1 MKLTHLV
8 QGRYIRDRYFKKIA
22 MKHFCFDYS
31 SLNGGILPRNYYK
44 YWEMDRSRTNKKK
57 LKKIIVNKY
66 FIVLKILYILE
77 DFFIFQELI
86 TSQYN
91 FKITSQKV

>member
-57 LKKIIVNKY
+57 IKKNYSKQIFHTPKNFIY
-66 FIVLKILYILE
+66 FRRFFHILR
-77 DFFIFQELI
+77 
-86 TSQYN
+86 TNN
-91 FKITSQKV
+91 FSI